1 MHTFILSSDVPS
13 AFSNQSVSIGSSKPL
28 NVKQSLASVPV
39 LAIISYD
46 VWRINFSLVDYTS
59 GKGGLDHT
67 TRILSL
73 YCRSG
78 EKLGASSCGGS
89 LVPRSGVALEE
100 HKVTR
105 FWFHAV
111 VLASA
116 VLWQRGF

>member
-28 NVKQSLASVPV
+28 NVEHSLASVPV

-78 EKLGASSCGGS
+78 EKLGAGSGGRHSKVWGEFASNLHEGSMS
-89 LVPRSGVALEE
+89 LN
-100 HKVTR
+100 
-105 FWFHAV
+105 FH
-111 VLASA
+111 LSA
-116 VLWQRGF
+116 NL